1 MGDVVSERGVM
12 LTEKKEM
19 GVKFRKKWCVTNEVA
34 GGKKDNKRERKWGG
48 EKADNWNNVV

>member
-1 MGDVVSERGVM
+1 M

-19 GVKFRKKWCVTNEVA
+19 GVKFRKKWRVTNEVA
-34 GGKKDNKRERKWGG
+34 GGKKRRQKGKKIGG